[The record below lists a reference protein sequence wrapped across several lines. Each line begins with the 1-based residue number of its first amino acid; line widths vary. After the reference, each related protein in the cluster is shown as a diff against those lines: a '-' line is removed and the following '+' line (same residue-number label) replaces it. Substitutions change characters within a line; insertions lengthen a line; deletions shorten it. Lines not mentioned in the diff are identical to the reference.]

1 MNSSVR
7 LILPKLS
14 AVLTVMDTLPLT
26 VAPSAGLVILSVGGI
41 ISLTGDLVPA
51 MLAEEFVLGK
61 EFLDGLFEL
70 AGELGLAVEDLALA

>member
-61 EFLDGLFEL
+61 EFLDGLIEL
-70 AGELGLAVEDLALA
+70 VGELGLAVEDLAFA